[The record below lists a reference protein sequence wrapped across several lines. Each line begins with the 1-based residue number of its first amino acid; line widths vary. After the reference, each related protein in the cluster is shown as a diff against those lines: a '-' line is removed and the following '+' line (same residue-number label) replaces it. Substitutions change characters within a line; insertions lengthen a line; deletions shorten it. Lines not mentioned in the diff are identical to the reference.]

1 MPTTIPAIVPAG
13 VPPLLEGATVTVAD
27 DVATVTGVTVMV
39 ADDDDDVTI
48 PNDAEN
54 VVVTEAA
61 LMLKERPLKPLV
73 PSACSTVK

>member
-1 MPTTIPAIVPAG
+1 MVPAG

-54 VVVTEAA
+54 VVIAEAA
-61 LMLKERPLKPLV
+61 LMLNERPLKPLV